1 MIPADDDITRVP
13 LRAHGRLATLADAD
27 RAAILSR
34 TITRDDDAVRTQ
46 VAAILDYV
54 RDRGDEALVA
64 LTRELDLVKL
74 PAIEVPRARLDDAL
88 AGLAPDVRAAL
99 VRAAGNLRRAS
110 EAVRPSEVVVETEPG
125 VTVGRRP
132 DALDRVGVYAP
143 GGRAAYPSSV
153 LMGVIPALVAGVR
166 EIIVCSPPG
175 PDGYPA
181 ASVLAAAALAGAHR
195 VFAVGGAQAIGAMAF
210 GTDTVPRVDRI
221 VGPGN
226 AFVNEAKLQ
235 VSSHVGIDSPAGPSE
250 VLIIADAATSSLL
263 VAREMVAQAEHD
275 PQASVIA
282 IVIGADHAIN
292 AVDEAL
298 AGLVRAAGRKTIVRQ
313 ALGARG
319 ALLAVDSIDEAVAFA
334 NAYAAEH
341 VLVAVTDAEA
351 VLPALRGHGAVF
363 VGASSSVVFG
373 DYLTGANHV
382 LPTGGLSRSF
392 SGLSTESFMRWTS
405 WQRVTPAAAVR
416 LAADTAT
423 LASVEGLP
431 GHAAAARGWEGA

>member
-27 RAAILSR
+27 RAAILAR
-34 TITRDDDAVRTQ
+34 AVARDDDAVRTQ
-46 VAAILDYV
+46 VAAILEYV

-74 PAIEVPRARLDDAL
+74 TAIEVPRAKLDAAL

-99 VRAAGNLRRAS
+99 ERAAGNLRRAS
-110 EAVRPSEVVVETEPG
+110 EAARPREVIVETEPG

-132 DALDRVGVYAP
+132 DALERVGVYAP

-153 LMGVIPALVAGVR
+153 LMGVIPAVVAGVR

-175 PDGYPA
+175 ADGLPSA
-181 ASVLAAAALAGAHR
+181 TVLAAAALAGAHR
-195 VFAVGGAQAIGAMAF
+195 VFALGGAQAIGAMAY
-210 GTDTVPRVDRI
+210 GTDTVPRVERI

-235 VSSHVGIDSPAGPSE
+235 VSSQVGIDSPAGPSE
-250 VLIIADAATSSLL
+250 VLIIAEASTPSLL

-275 PQASVIA
+275 PEASVVALI
-282 IVIGADHAIN
+282 IGQDQAIN

-298 AGLVRAAGRKTIVRQ
+298 AGLVRGAGRKTIVRQ
-313 ALGARG
+313 ALASRG
-319 ALLAVDSIDEAVAFA
+319 ALLAVDSADEAIAFA

-341 VLVAVTDAEA
+341 LLVAVADAA
-351 VLPALRGHGAVF
+351 ALLPKLRGHGAIF
-363 VGASSSVVFG
+363 VGASSSVAFG
-373 DYLTGANHV
+373 DYMTGANHV
-382 LPTGGLSRSF
+382 LPTGGLARSF

-405 WQRVTPAAAVR
+405 WQSVTPAAAAR
-416 LAADTAT
+416 LAADTAV
-423 LASVEGLP
+423 LADAEGLP